1 MKGFYFKGIAAGIK
15 KDDKKDL
22 GLIYSTRPASAA
34 ALFTKN
40 KVVAAP
46 VILGREKIKSGVC
59 QAVVVNS
66 GNANCFTGKQ
76 GLKDAQETAQL
87 AAKGLNIPEELVM
100 VSSTGVI
107 GAPLPMEKFRK
118 AMPELTMQLS
128 EEENMRLSEKENMG
142 SSEEESMGSNEKE
155 ERPADHLKN
164 FAEAILTTD
173 LAVKMLLKKGSIR
186 GREFSIA
193 GIVKGS
199 GMIRPDMATMLAFI
213 CTDLDIPSTL
223 LKSSLKK
230 ACDRSLNRISV
241 DGDTST
247 NDTVLAMANGMSG
260 AVIEVSD
267 DAIEFQKILDDMM
280 LELSKMLVRDG
291 EGATKLVKIV
301 VNGAESA
308 EDAFKVAETI
318 SHSNLVKTAIY
329 GEDPNW
335 GRITAAAGRSG
346 AMVYQDKMDLSFDDV
361 VLVKQGVWQGTG
373 AEKQAALI
381 MKEKE
386 LEIVLDLNAGSFSDF
401 YIFCDFSENYVKIN
415 ADYRS

>member
-76 GLKDAQETAQL
+76 GLKDAQETAEL

-128 EEENMRLSEKENMG
+128 EKENMRLR
-142 SSEEESMGSNEKE
+142 EKE
-155 ERPADHLKN
+155 EMPADHLKD

-173 LAVKMLLKKGSIR
+173 LAVKMLLKTGSIR
-186 GREFSIA
+186 GREFTIA

-199 GMIRPDMATMLAFI
+199 GMIKPDMATMLAFI

-260 AVIEVSD
+260 AVIEESD

-361 VLVKQGVWQGTG
+361 VLVKQGIWQGTG

>member
-76 GLKDAQETAQL
+76 GLKDAQETAEL

-128 EEENMRLSEKENMG
+128 EKENMRLR
-142 SSEEESMGSNEKE
+142 EKE
-155 ERPADHLKN
+155 EMPADHLKD

-173 LAVKMLLKKGSIR
+173 LAVKMLLKTGSIR
-186 GREFSIA
+186 GREFTIA

-199 GMIRPDMATMLAFI
+199 GMIKPDMATMLAFI

-260 AVIEVSD
+260 AVIEESD

-361 VLVKQGVWQGTG
+361 VLVKQGIWQGTG

-381 MKEKE
+381 MKKKE